1 MINYQV
7 TVAFL
12 EGLKKTTKIIGEL
25 VQLCPFRMQL
35 GPVTVCGNLIDNLH
49 EKGKTVAC
57 LMPGQNYISDKTWL
71 LR

>member
-25 VQLCPFRMQL
+25 VQLSPFLMQL
-35 GPVTVCGNLIDNLH
+35 GPATVCGNLIGNLH
-49 EKGKTVAC
+49 EKGKTQLHV
-57 LMPGQNYISDKTWL
+57 
-71 LR
+71 